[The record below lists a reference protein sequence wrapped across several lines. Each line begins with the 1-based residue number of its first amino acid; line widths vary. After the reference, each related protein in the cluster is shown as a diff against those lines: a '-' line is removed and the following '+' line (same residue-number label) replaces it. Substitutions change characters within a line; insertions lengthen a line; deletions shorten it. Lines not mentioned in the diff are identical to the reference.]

1 MKSSL
6 TKRDGIYIGLFLVL
20 IITQIPQSVNN
31 HKINVCRDNLE
42 KYFNYQRE
50 KKTKQWDTKMKDLF
64 DEIRHCRHF
73 LNNEGGRNSRGPF
86 FRH

>member
-6 TKRDGIYIGLFLVL
+6 SKRDWIYIGLFLVL
-20 IITQIPQSVNN
+20 IITQIPQSERN

-50 KKTKQWDTKMKDLF
+50 KKTKQWETKMKDLF
-64 DEIRHCRHF
+64 DETRHCRQY
-73 LNNEGGRNSRGPF
+73 LNNEGIHNISGPF
-86 FRH
+86 LRH